1 MASEEIRSRVSE
13 LRKKI
18 EYYAEK
24 YHTEDVSLISDY
36 EYDMMFDELKRLEE
50 ENPELYDP
58 LSPTSRVGGGVLE
71 KFEKVRH
78 SVKMQSLTDIFSPE
92 GVTSFI
98 ANVEKTLSVKSAV
111 FSVEPK
117 IDGLSV
123 SIEYQNGRLVRAS
136 TRGDGTVG
144 EDITENVK
152 TVRSVPL
159 ILKDSLP
166 LLEVRGEV
174 FMPIKAFEA
183 LNERQEKRGEKV
195 FANPRNAAAGSLRTL
210 DTRVTAERNLDI
222 FVFNVQRCEGK
233 TFGSHTEAL
242 DYLKDQGFHVI
253 PHVRLSGAEN
263 VNAEI
268 ANIAD
273 RRGEYPC
280 GIDGAVVKLDSLSD
294 RETMGENISTPK
306 WAIAYK
312 YPPEEKETKLLDIT
326 VQVGRTG
333 VLTPTAELEP
343 VRLAGTTVARA
354 TLHNIDFIR
363 ERDLRIGD
371 TVIVRKAGDIIP
383 EVLSAV
389 KEKRSGAETRFEM
402 PERCPSC
409 GSLTVRD
416 DEAAT
421 RCVNASC
428 PAQLLRHIEH
438 FVSRDAMN
446 IDGMGP
452 ALTETL
458 VGNGMISDFS
468 DIYKLDYEKLATLDR
483 MGRRSAENLK
493 KAVETSKSR
502 GLARVIYALGIRG
515 IGIKASAALAAWAVD
530 IERLFEAGTDDI
542 IGIEDFGSISAVAVT
557 EYFSRLETRALI
569 DKLKACGVVMTEEVS
584 QKGSGALDGLTFVIT
599 GVLPTMKREEASEL
613 IRKSGGKVTDS
624 VSKKTDFLVCGSDAG
639 SKLTKAQALGIKIIG
654 ENELL
659 EMINN
664 TDKGTVE

>member
-1 MASEEIRSRVSE
+1 MASEETRRRVEE
-13 LRKKI
+13 LRRKI
-18 EYYAEK
+18 EYYARK

-58 LSPTSRVGGGVLE
+58 LSPTSRVGGEVLE

-78 SVKMQSLTDIFSPE
+78 EVKMQSLTDIFSPE
-92 GVTSFI
+92 GVAAFI
-98 ANVEKTLSVKSAV
+98 VGVEKTLVKGAS

-123 SIEYQNGRLVRAS
+123 SVEYRNGRLFRAS

-152 TVRSVPL
+152 TIRSIPL
-159 ILKDSLP
+159 LLPDALP

-174 FMPIKAFEA
+174 FMPVKEFEK
-183 LNERQEKRGEKV
+183 LNERQEKRGEKL

-210 DTRVTAERNLDI
+210 DTKVTAERNLDI
-222 FVFNVQRCEGK
+222 FVFNIQRCEGK
-233 TFGSHTEAL
+233 EFKTHTETL
-242 DYLKDQGFHVI
+242 EYLSSQGFRVI
-253 PHVRLSGAEN
+253 PHVTLSGVESI
-263 VNAEI
+263 NAEI
-268 ANIAD
+268 DNIAA

-280 GIDGAVVKLDSLSD
+280 GIDGAVVKLDDLSD
-294 RETMGENISTPK
+294 REVLGENISTPK

-343 VRLAGTTVARA
+343 VKLAGTTVARA

-371 TVIVRKAGDIIP
+371 TVVVRKAGEIIP

-389 KEKRSGAETRFEM
+389 ITKRTGNEIPFSM

-409 GSLTVRD
+409 GSVTVRD

-452 ALTETL
+452 ALIEAL
-458 VGNGMISDFS
+458 LNNGMIRDFS
-468 DIYKLDYEKLATLDR
+468 DLYKLDYEKIATLDR
-483 MGRRSAENLK
+483 MGSKSADNLK
-493 KAVETSKSR
+493 AAVEASKTR
-502 GLARVIYALGIRG
+502 GLARVVFALGIRG
-515 IGIKASAALAAWAVD
+515 IGIKASSALAFWALD
-530 IERLFEAGTDDI
+530 IEKLFTASIEELIDI
-542 IGIEDFGSISAVAVT
+542 DDFGSISAVAVT
-557 EYFSRLETRALI
+557 EYFSRAETRVLI
-569 DKLKACGVVMTEEVS
+569 DKLRDCGVKMTENAP
-584 QKGSGALDGLTFVIT
+584 KTRGRLLDGLTFVIT
-599 GVLPTMKREEASEL
+599 GVLPTMKREEAAEL
-613 IRKSGGKVTDS
+613 IGQNGGKVTDS
-624 VSKKTDFLVCGSDAG
+624 VSKKTDYLVVGSDAG
-639 SKLTKAQALGIKIIG
+639 SKLTKAQALGIKTIE

-659 EMINN
+659 DML
-664 TDKGTVE
+664 K

>member
-1 MASEEIRSRVSE
+1 MASEETRRRVEE
-13 LRKKI
+13 LRRKI
-18 EYYAEK
+18 EYYARK

-58 LSPTSRVGGGVLE
+58 LSPTSRVGGEVLE

-78 SVKMQSLTDIFSPE
+78 EVKMQSLTDIFSPE
-92 GVTSFI
+92 GVTAFI
-98 ANVEKTLSVKSAV
+98 VGVEKALVKGSS

-123 SIEYQNGRLVRAS
+123 SVEYRNGRLFRAS

-152 TVRSVPL
+152 TIRSIPL
-159 ILKDSLP
+159 LLPDALP

-174 FMPIKAFEA
+174 FMPVKEFEK
-183 LNERQEKRGEKV
+183 LNERQEKRGEKL

-210 DTRVTAERNLDI
+210 DTKVTAERNLDI
-222 FVFNVQRCEGK
+222 FVFNIQRCEGK
-233 TFGSHTEAL
+233 EFKTHTETL
-242 DYLKDQGFHVI
+242 EYLSSQGFRVI
-253 PHVRLSGAEN
+253 PHVTLSGVESI
-263 VNAEI
+263 NAEI
-268 ANIAD
+268 DNIAA

-280 GIDGAVVKLDSLSD
+280 GIDGAVVKLDDLSD
-294 RETMGENISTPK
+294 REVLGENISTPK

-343 VRLAGTTVARA
+343 VKLAGTTVARA

-371 TVIVRKAGDIIP
+371 TVVVRKAGEIIP

-389 KEKRSGAETRFEM
+389 LTKRTGNEIPFSM

-409 GSLTVRD
+409 GSVTVRD

-452 ALTETL
+452 ALIEAL
-458 VGNGMISDFS
+458 LNNGMIRDFS
-468 DIYKLDYEKLATLDR
+468 DLYKLDYEKIATLDR
-483 MGRRSAENLK
+483 MGSKSADNLK
-493 KAVETSKSR
+493 AAVEASKTR
-502 GLARVIYALGIRG
+502 GLARVVFALGIRG
-515 IGIKASAALAAWAVD
+515 IGIKASSALAFWALD
-530 IERLFEAGTDDI
+530 IEKLFTASIEELIDI
-542 IGIEDFGSISAVAVT
+542 DDFGSISAVAVT
-557 EYFSRLETRALI
+557 EYFSRAETRVLI
-569 DKLKACGVVMTEEVS
+569 DKLRDCGVKMTENAP
-584 QKGSGALDGLTFVIT
+584 KTRGGLLDGLTFVIT
-599 GVLPTMKREEASEL
+599 GVLPTMKREEAAEL
-613 IRKSGGKVTDS
+613 IGQNGGKVTDS
-624 VSKKTDFLVCGSDAG
+624 VSKKTDYLVVGSDAG
-639 SKLTKAQALGIKIIG
+639 SKLTKAQALGIKTIE

-659 EMINN
+659 DML
-664 TDKGTVE
+664 K

>member
-1 MASEEIRSRVSE
+1 MASEETRRRVEE
-13 LRKKI
+13 LRRKI
-18 EYYAEK
+18 EYYARK

-58 LSPTSRVGGGVLE
+58 LSPTSRVGGEVLE

-78 SVKMQSLTDIFSPE
+78 EVKMQSLTDIFSPE
-92 GVTSFI
+92 GVTAFI
-98 ANVEKTLSVKSAV
+98 VGVEKTLVKGAS

-123 SIEYQNGRLVRAS
+123 SVEYRNGRLFRAS

-152 TVRSVPL
+152 TIRSIPL
-159 ILKDSLP
+159 LLPDALP

-174 FMPIKAFEA
+174 FMPVKEFEK
-183 LNERQEKRGEKV
+183 LNERQEKRGEKL

-210 DTRVTAERNLDI
+210 DTKVTAERNLDI
-222 FVFNVQRCEGK
+222 FVFNIQRCEGK
-233 TFGSHTEAL
+233 EFKTHTETL
-242 DYLKDQGFHVI
+242 EYLSSQGFRVI
-253 PHVRLSGAEN
+253 PHVTLSGVESI
-263 VNAEI
+263 NAEI
-268 ANIAD
+268 DNIAA

-280 GIDGAVVKLDSLSD
+280 GIDGAVVKLDDLSD
-294 RETMGENISTPK
+294 REVLGENISTPK

-343 VRLAGTTVARA
+343 VKLAGTTVARA

-371 TVIVRKAGDIIP
+371 IVVVRKAGEIIP

-389 KEKRSGAETRFEM
+389 ITKRTGNEIPFSM

-409 GSLTVRD
+409 GSVTVRD

-452 ALTETL
+452 ALIEAL
-458 VGNGMISDFS
+458 LNNGMIRDFS
-468 DIYKLDYEKLATLDR
+468 DLYKLDYEKIATLDR
-483 MGRRSAENLK
+483 MGSKSADNLK
-493 KAVETSKSR
+493 AAVEASKTR
-502 GLARVIYALGIRG
+502 GLARVVFALGIRG
-515 IGIKASAALAAWAVD
+515 IGIKASSALAFWALD
-530 IERLFEAGTDDI
+530 IEKLFTASIEELIDI
-542 IGIEDFGSISAVAVT
+542 DDFGSISAIAVT
-557 EYFSRLETRALI
+557 EYFSRAETRVLI
-569 DKLKACGVVMTEEVS
+569 DKLRDCGVKMTENAP
-584 QKGSGALDGLTFVIT
+584 KTRGGLLDGLTFVIT
-599 GVLPTMKREEASEL
+599 GVLPTMKREEAAEL
-613 IRKSGGKVTDS
+613 IVQNGGKVTDS
-624 VSKKTDFLVCGSDAG
+624 VSKKTDYLVVGSDAG
-639 SKLTKAQALGIKIIG
+639 SKLTKAQALGIKTIE

-659 EMINN
+659 DML
-664 TDKGTVE
+664 K